1 MPFTT
6 KAYKGLVTHVHKQI
20 SAVRYKIGST
30 YHIATVNDIEE
41 KENSLVIW
49 LQMNPEVTSEVTV
62 SEIAIYDTSN
72 EIFYKKTENI
82 KFNPLNEGILTKLE
96 ISFKEVS

>member
-1 MPFTT
+1 MPFTA

-20 SAVRYKIGST
+20 SSVKYKIGST
-30 YHIATVNDIEE
+30 YYEATINDID
-41 KENSLVIW
+41 ENEQSLVIW
-49 LQMNPEVTSEVTV
+49 LQINPEVTNEVTV

-72 EIFYKKTENI
+72 EVFYQKTENI

-96 ISFKEVS
+96 INFKEVS

>member
-1 MPFTT
+1 MPFTA
-6 KAYKGLVTHVHKQI
+6 KAYKGLVAHVHKEI
-20 SAVRYKIGST
+20 NTVKYKIGSA
-30 YHIATVNDIEE
+30 YYEATVNNIEE
-41 KENSLVIW
+41 QENSLVIW
-49 LQMNPEVTSEVTV
+49 LQMNPEVASEVTV

-72 EIFYKKTENI
+72 EVFYKKTENI